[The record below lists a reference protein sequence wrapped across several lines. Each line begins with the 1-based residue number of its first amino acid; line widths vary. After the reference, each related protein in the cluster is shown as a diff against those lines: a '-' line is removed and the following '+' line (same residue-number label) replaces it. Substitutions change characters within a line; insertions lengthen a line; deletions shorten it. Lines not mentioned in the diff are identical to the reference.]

1 MSERATPL
9 ASLGFALAALALL
22 ASACT
27 SQDRYGAIREEHRQ
41 QCELAVS
48 EALRERCLE
57 QLPPASYDDYERLRR
72 KLPAASESRRRRMRD
87 DAA

>member
-1 MSERATPL
+1 MSESNA
-9 ASLGFALAALALL
+9 AALARSCGLAMATLALL

-27 SQDRYGAIREEHRQ
+27 SQERYRSIREEQRQ
-41 QCELAVS
+41 QCDLAVS

-72 KLPAASESRRRRMRD
+72 ELPETSDGRRR
-87 DAA
+87 

>member
-1 MSERATPL
+1 MIRL
-9 ASLGFALAALALL
+9 VVALVAAL

-27 SQDRYGAIREEHRQ
+27 VQERYNQTRDEQRR

-57 QLPPASYDDYERLRR
+57 QLAPATYEEYDLLRR
-72 KLPAASESRRRRMRD
+72 TLPSSGGET
-87 DAA
+87 